1 MTQDEFD
8 FSERPEE
15 PEKRKKTIMERFQ
28 EFHEANPHV
37 YPIFIEM
44 AQKASRNGTRKCSI
58 AMLFEVLRWR
68 TNVEI
73 ERTDEF
79 KISNCL
85 RAPYARF
92 IMQNNPELEGIFDIK
107 ISEVDEHFES

>member
-1 MTQDEFD
+1 MQNEFD
-8 FSERPEE
+8 FSEPDDV
-15 PEKRKKTIMERFQ
+15 PSSKKKTIMERFQ
-28 EFHEANPHV
+28 EFHGVNPHV
-37 YPIFIEM
+37 YPIFVEM

-92 IMQNNPELEGIFDIK
+92 IMLNNPELEGIFDIK
-107 ISEVDEHFES
+107 LSEVDEHFA